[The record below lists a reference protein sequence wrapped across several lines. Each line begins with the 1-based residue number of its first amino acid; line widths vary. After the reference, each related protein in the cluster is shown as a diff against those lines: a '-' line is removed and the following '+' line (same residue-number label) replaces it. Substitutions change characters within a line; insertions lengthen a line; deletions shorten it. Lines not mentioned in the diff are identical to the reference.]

1 MSIYKKFFIFSFLIL
16 FYIFGFGFSK
26 TLAATY
32 SGNIQIVPEGSGLTA
47 IGYGSDDKKCT
58 LSIQYAPVRPDG
70 TINFDAI
77 GSTSITCTK
86 GPGDDERSYANYGEG
101 HYEPGEGWV
110 DGPIIGYTTSVPNAG
125 YERGRYFVGWR
136 YAGNNIGGGRFSG
149 SPYGDGN
156 PIKSCFY
163 QEYASLVDIGNNNTA
178 NYKGW
183 GQPYTGNCVF
193 ENYAS
198 KDWLKRILYAPDGT
212 VIVSISMSLADD
224 GDVTVVDGSTRA
236 GPVATTPITVS
247 ISASP
252 TTMTLPT
259 NSSTLTWT
267 TTGNPDS
274 CTASNSWSGS
284 KSASGSSEGRTG
296 LTAGSYTYTITCSKV
311 GTTDATASVTVNV
324 SDQICSVINFSA
336 SPNPIVTGA
345 STGSTSLN
353 SNVNCDTDIRRGS
366 TSGTIESQPPSGNN
380 NTAVSNVSNGTTF
393 YLQKR
398 GDTSSGG
405 TLATIVVNLSAPSSI
420 GVSLSASPTSM
431 TYPSNSS
438 TLTWTT
444 TGSPTSCT
452 ASGSWSGGKS
462 TSGGS
467 QGVSVASAGTYTY
480 VITCSKV
487 GVSDVSSTATI
498 TVNNGSLPT
507 ANITAN
513 GSDSIVVTPGQ
524 TVNYNWS
531 STGGTSWTSKWS
543 SFGSC
548 SIQGSNQPWLA
559 SNYYGSSS
567 GVIDPGQVG
576 CSYLITYTA
585 SNSLGSASDNVN
597 ITVNPSACNFN
608 ATGYTGQSPT
618 NQYTSEVYSNGTLNI
633 YGNFGTQS
641 EINSASITYQ
651 PSGISAPVTYRG
663 PTQINIAPLPGT
675 GTFTFEIRKNAGCA
689 TTISVPVTTAPKID
703 ITFSASPSSIVAGN
717 STRLTWS
724 TTGSPTSC
732 YGVNTGYGWTSSAK
746 STSGG
751 YADVSPPS
759 NSTFGITCT
768 RSDASPSSVTKYTSV
783 TVTSA
788 TSSCDPTEVG
798 TNQMVGCV
806 YSDIS
811 FNTLN
816 GPAPSGSIISS
827 PVPNSS
833 SPLPNTNWGSAG
845 PGALKDNF
853 SVRWKGKF
861 NFSAGD
867 YIFTTASDD
876 GSRAYFDDDNNGVP
890 DSGYLVNDWS
900 DHGIRSISG
909 SKVTL
914 SAGVR
919 TLVYEMYEKGG
930 GAGYGLSWQKQGNV
944 PSVNISG
951 SPTSGNSPLTTTL
964 TWSTTGNPTS
974 CTASGGW
981 SGGKSFSGSSNVV
994 STSNTTYSLTC
1005 TNSYGGNTGSVTVT
1019 PSSTYS
1025 LEVFKTYGG
1034 YVKSTDTFINC
1045 GATCSKDYSSGAPVT
1060 LTAYPDSSAWRF
1072 IGWQG
1077 DCSGTGNCVLTIN
1090 SPKTVTALFS
1100 LKPLIYREF

>member
-1 MSIYKKFFIFSFLIL
+1 MSIYKKFFTLSFVLL
-16 FYIFGFGFSK
+16 FYVFGFGIS
-26 TLAATY
+26 TTWAATF
-32 SGNIQIVPEGSGLTA
+32 SGDIQIVPEGSGLTA
-47 IGYGSDDKKCT
+47 IGYGSDDKMCT

-77 GSTSITCTK
+77 GSTSVTCTK
-86 GPGDDERSYANYGEG
+86 GPGDDERSYPVYGEG

-110 DGPIIGYTTSVPNAG
+110 EGPITSWTTSVPNAG

-136 YAGNNIGGGRFSG
+136 YAGNNIGGGRYSG
-149 SPYGDGN
+149 SPYGDGS

-183 GQPYTGNCVF
+183 GQPYTGNCMF
-193 ENYAS
+193 EGYANTS
-198 KDWLKRILYAPDGT
+198 WLKRILYAPSGT

-236 GPVATTPITVS
+236 GSVPATPITVS

-259 NSSTLTWT
+259 NASTLTWS
-267 TTGNPDS
+267 TGGSPDS
-274 CTASNSWSGS
+274 CAATGAWSGT
-284 KSASGSSEGRTG
+284 KSASGASEGRTS
-296 LTAGSYTYTITCSKV
+296 LTAGSYTYTITCSKA

-324 SDQICSVINFSA
+324 SSQVCSVTNFSA
-336 SPNPIVTGA
+336 TPNPIVTGA
-345 STGSTSLN
+345 STGSTSIN

-366 TSGTIESQPPSGNN
+366 TSGTLESQPPSGNN

-405 TLATIVVNLSAPSSI
+405 TLATITVNLSTPSTI

-452 ASGSWSGGKS
+452 AGGSWSGSKS
-462 TSGGS
+462 ASGGS
-467 QGVSVASAGTYTY
+467 QGVSVASAGVYTY
-480 VITCSKV
+480 SVTCSKS
-487 GVSDVSSTATI
+487 GLADVSSTATI
-498 TVNNGSLPT
+498 TVNGVSP
-507 ANITAN
+507 ITVSFSA
-513 GSDSIVVTPGQ
+513 SPSTMTSPSSQ
-524 TVNYNWS
+524 TTLNWS
-531 STGGTSWTSKWS
+531 TTGNPDSCTATGAWSGSKNTTSGFEGRSGLSVGTYVYGLTCKKA
-543 SFGSC
+543 GTTD
-548 SIQGSNQPWLA
+548 
-559 SNYYGSSS
+559 YYKE
-567 GVIDPGQVG
+567 VTV
-576 CSYLITYTA
+576 
-585 SNSLGSASDNVN
+585 
-597 ITVNPSACNFN
+597 TVNPSSCNFD
-608 ATGYTGQSPT
+608 ATGVTGQSPT
-618 NQYTSEVYSNGTLNI
+618 NQYTSEVHANDTLNI
-633 YGNFGTQS
+633 YGAFGTQS
-641 EINSASITYQ
+641 EIDAASITYQ
-651 PSGISAPVTYRG
+651 PSGFPAPTTYRG
-663 PTQINIAPLPGT
+663 PGQINIYPLSGT
-675 GTFTFEIRKNAGCA
+675 GTFNIEIRKNAGCA
-689 TTISVPVTTAPKID
+689 TSISVPVISSPKID
-703 ITFSASPSSIVAGN
+703 VTLTANPSSIVAGN

-724 TTGSPTSC
+724 TTGDPTSC
-732 YGVNTGYGWTSSAK
+732 TATNTGYGW
-746 STSGG
+746 SGG
-751 YADVSPPS
+751 KSVYGGYTDISPPS
-759 NSTFGITCT
+759 NNSFGITCT
-768 RSDASPSSVTKYTSV
+768 RSDASPSTVSKSVSV

-788 TSSCDPTEVG
+788 TPSCDPSIIG
-798 TNQMVGCV
+798 TNQMVGCA
-806 YSDIS
+806 YSGTS
-811 FNTLN
+811 FNTLDVS
-816 GPAPSGSIISS
+816 APSGPVISS

-833 SPLPNTNWGSAG
+833 SPLPSVSWGSNG
-845 PGALKDNF
+845 PGTLKDNF

-876 GSRAYFDDDNNGVP
+876 GSRAYFEDSPGV
-890 DSGYLVNDWS
+890 YLVNDWS
-900 DHGIRSISG
+900 NHGIRSTPG
-909 SKVTL
+909 PKVTL
-914 SAGVR
+914 SSGVK
-919 TLVYEMYEKGG
+919 TLVYEVYEATG
-930 GAGYGLSWQKQGNV
+930 GAGYGLSWQKQGNIPNV
-944 PSVNISG
+944 TISG
-951 SPTSGNSPLTTTL
+951 NPTSGNSPLTTTL

-981 SGGKSFSGSSNVV
+981 SGSKGLSGTSQVV

-1045 GATCSKDYSSGAPVT
+1045 GVACSKNYSSGASVT

-1077 DCSGTGNCVLTIN
+1077 DCSGTGSCVLTIN